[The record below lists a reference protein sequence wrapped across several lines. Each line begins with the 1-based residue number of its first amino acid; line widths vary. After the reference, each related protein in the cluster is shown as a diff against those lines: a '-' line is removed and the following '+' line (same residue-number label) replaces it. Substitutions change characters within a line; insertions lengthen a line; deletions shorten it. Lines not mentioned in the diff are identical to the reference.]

1 MVKTIFILGATG
13 YIGGSI
19 LHRLLDDPNYSIT
32 ALVRNAEKA
41 KKLETF
47 GVKAILGS
55 LDDSDKVQQA
65 TAAADIVL
73 HCVC

>member
-1 MVKTIFILGATG
+1 MVNTIFILGATG

-19 LHRLLDDPNYSIT
+19 LQDLLDDPNYSIT
-32 ALVRNAEKA
+32 ALVRSAEKA
-41 KKLETF
+41 KNLETF
-47 GVKAILGS
+47 GVKVILGS